1 MFCVARCDL
10 PEDVAKDPY
19 CNYEIAERFMKAND
33 HLGFFSMV
41 YESGNYIKC
50 FQHIFIIERNYSYG
64 VPWGFCILDKIG
76 IVGWGASDETEIQNF
91 LIL

>member
-41 YESGNYIKC
+41 YESGNYIIMFPTYVYYRKKLLLW
-50 FQHIFIIERNYSYG
+50 RSMR
-64 VPWGFCILDKIG
+64 
-76 IVGWGASDETEIQNF
+76 F
-91 LIL
+91 LHPR